1 MSHDPLARLGA
12 IPLRMDIS
20 KEEDIEAAV
29 ERILAETGGVE
40 VLVNNAGFGLD
51 GPHEDVGIDEAR
63 PAML

>member
-40 VLVNNAGFGLD
+40 VLVNNAGFGLY
-51 GPHEDVGIDEAR
+51 GPLEDVGIDEAR